1 MKARLLT
8 FLVAAT
14 TVLLAL
20 SAGGFGSSPG

>member
-8 FLVAAT
+8 LLVVITA
-14 TVLLAL
+14 VLLAL